1 MKKVTDP
8 SSPSERK
15 SLTAAYTTR
24 TAQGKFHVTSR
35 GFRDIPSTPSHLWY
49 LSPLLC
55 IYYVIYLCYYLLH
68 PLSRAGFLIK
78 IVRVSN
84 NSFVVFVHR
93 SVDSYWY
100 GMREESKHQKIVS
113 PVFIYAFRCLFR
125 SPSCLSRVT
134 LRSRVELLY
143 LLATWLLR
151 EREVRQCFTSCSIEI
166 FTARVGYVSCLI
178 SVRKAALPPLCLIQ
192 ASGTSGANV
201 FCLFLRKSCS
211 VASASFGS
219 NCPYFTT
226 QSHCLGLSFINLI
239 QLFVDVM
246 SDCVFVKH
254 NNFFI
259 P

>member
-93 SVDSYWY
+93 FVDSYWY

-113 PVFIYAFRCLFR
+113 PVFICIPVLISVAIVPKQSYY
-125 SPSCLSRVT
+125 T
-134 LRSRVELLY
+134 LRCRVELLY
-143 LLATWLLR
+143 LLAT
-151 EREVRQCFTSCSIEI
+151 C
-166 FTARVGYVSCLI
+166 
-178 SVRKAALPPLCLIQ
+178 
-192 ASGTSGANV
+192 
-201 FCLFLRKSCS
+201 
-211 VASASFGS
+211 
-219 NCPYFTT
+219 
-226 QSHCLGLSFINLI
+226 
-239 QLFVDVM
+239 
-246 SDCVFVKH
+246 
-254 NNFFI
+254 
-259 P
+259 